1 MKKVGLYFIVAIVS
15 VAIFL
20 LGFSYETPTQPYT
33 FYQVYLNGELLGTI
47 DSKKELEEYIN
58 NQGSIIRENVQ
69 DYQKKLEVIDT
80 ADELLISV
88 SNDEFNGL
96 SKKDKIS
103 YLLNHKEELK
113 ISDIKTD
120 NLNKYI
126 KEEYDAYTDD
136 EIKEMRDY
144 VEKNEIYLSAD
155 KVYTPNGIAI
165 KKIKTYKD
173 DRIKIPDMYLKIIER
188 EACTIAGYRF
198 TITDGDNQRIVYVTD
213 KQLFQD
219 AVDTMAAIFIGE
231 NDYKKFKEKTQSPIE
246 NTGSIIEK
254 VYLQEDISYK
264 AVNIDTSEKIY
275 TNTSDLAKYLLYGN
289 EYEEYKVKVSEGD
302 SISTIAFANEISI
315 DEFLISNQEYTNKD
329 NLLYPGKEVVIAK
342 TNPQINL
349 VVETYSVEDKV
360 SNFTTVEEYD
370 SNMTQGNSYVTQE
383 GETGIERV
391 SQNVKWVNGQITY
404 IEPVGKETIKM
415 PVNRVVTVGTKI
427 IPSVGST
434 TSWGWPTNSG
444 YTISSPFGYRIN
456 PVTGARELHSG
467 IDISGTGYGSPVY
480 ASNNGTI
487 REIQSHWSYGNYIL
501 IDHGNGYYS
510 LYAHMSKFAAGLNV
524 GSIVERGQQIG
535 YIGMTGTATGP
546 HLHYEIRTCERYGC
560 VTDPLNYYQ

>member
-80 ADELLISV
+80 VDELLISV

>member
-524 GSIVERGQQIG
+524 GSIVERGQTIG

>member
-1 MKKVGLYFIVAIVS
+1 
-15 VAIFL
+15 
-20 LGFSYETPTQPYT
+20 
-33 FYQVYLNGELLGTI
+33 
-47 DSKKELEEYIN
+47 
-58 NQGSIIRENVQ
+58 
-69 DYQKKLEVIDT
+69 
-80 ADELLISV
+80 
-88 SNDEFNGL
+88 
-96 SKKDKIS
+96 
-103 YLLNHKEELK
+103 
-113 ISDIKTD
+113 
-120 NLNKYI
+120 
-126 KEEYDAYTDD
+126 
-136 EIKEMRDY
+136 
-144 VEKNEIYLSAD
+144 
-155 KVYTPNGIAI
+155 
-165 KKIKTYKD
+165 
-173 DRIKIPDMYLKIIER
+173 MYLKIIER

-213 KQLFQD
+213 KKLFQD
-219 AVDTMAAIFIGE
+219 AVDTMAEIFIGE
-231 NDYKKFKEKTQSPIE
+231 SDYKKFKEKTQSPIE

-289 EYEEYKVKVSEGD
+289 QYEEYKVKVNEGD
-302 SISTIAFANEISI
+302 SISTIAFANEISV

-329 NLLYPGKEVVIAK
+329 NLLYPGKEVIIAK

-370 SNMTQGNSYVTQE
+370 ENMTQGNSYVTQE
-383 GETGIERV
+383 GETGIDRV

-427 IPSVGST
+427 IPNVGST

-487 REIQSHWSYGNYIL
+487 KEIQFHWSYGNYIL

-546 HLHYEIRTCERYGC
+546 HLHYEIRNCERYGC
-560 VTDPLNYYQ
+560 VTNPLDYYQ